1 MSKLAAP
8 LVRAARLV
16 ARLAGCLLPAAVRR
30 RVAWKIMAPFAVLSL
45 VVAFL
50 GSYLTTQAL
59 TGSLEERFTNQL
71 AESARVASD
80 AVVHREAEHLAMIRA
95 VTFTEGVP
103 EAIVAADGAALERV
117 IVPLAANSGTELVAI
132 LDAAGT
138 PLAAARLADA
148 GALRYEPAELAE
160 PQSWEPVRR
169 VLAGE
174 VDAGGDK
181 FAGIVGGADG
191 LALYSASPI
200 VADGRLV
207 AVVLVGSP
215 LDSFLPAAKGEAL
228 ADVTLYDG
236 AGRPL
241 ATSFPI
247 AAASLGAALAP
258 GAEGTAPGTRERRAL
273 FGREYELLY
282 GALRVRG
289 EVAGFYSVA
298 LPTQFITVA
307 NSATRLRLGALFATG
322 TLAVLMAGLLVS
334 RALTTPLASLVGA
347 TQRMARGDLTARSGI
362 ARDDEIGALASS
374 FDLMAETLEQ
384 QHMGAL
390 EALVSAIDARDAY
403 TRGHSVRVGHLAKE
417 IGAQLGLDATA
428 QQHLLVGGYLHDIG
442 KIGVRDEVLLKP
454 GQLSSDER
462 LSIQEHP
469 RIGLAILEPVGLP
482 PEVIE
487 GVGGHHERLNGS
499 GYPRGLAGDDISIY
513 PRIVAVADVY
523 DALIT
528 DRPYRGALPL
538 ERVFAILDEEAG
550 RGLIDG
556 AVVEAMRAVAPSWE
570 ERRTSDPALGGF
582 QLEASNV
589 TPLRQRRRGRRAA

>member
-1 MSKLAAP
+1 
-8 LVRAARLV
+8 
-16 ARLAGCLLPAAVRR
+16 
-30 RVAWKIMAPFAVLSL
+30 MAPFAVLSL
-45 VVAFL
+45 VIAFL

-71 AESARVASD
+71 AEAARVASD
-80 AVVHREAEHLAMIRA
+80 AVVRRESDHLAMIRS

-103 EAIVAADGAALERV
+103 EAIVAGDGAALERV
-117 IVPLAANSGTELVAI
+117 IVPLAANSGTERVAI
-132 LDAAGT
+132 LDAAGA
-138 PLAAARLADA
+138 PLTAVHLADA
-148 GALRYEPAELAE
+148 ASLRYEPAELAE
-160 PQSWEPVRR
+160 PQAWAPVRS

-174 VDAGGDK
+174 VDEGGDK
-181 FAGIVGGADG
+181 FAGIVRDAEG

-215 LDSFLPAAKGEAL
+215 LGSFLPAAKGEAL
-228 ADVTLYDG
+228 ADVTFYDG
-236 AGRPL
+236 GGQPL
-241 ATSFPI
+241 ATSFPL
-247 AAASLGAALAP
+247 ASSIVGAALTP
-258 GAEGTAPGTRERRAL
+258 GDGGTAPGARERRTL

-289 EVAGFYSVA
+289 EPVGFYSVA

-307 NSATRLRLGALFATG
+307 NSATQLRLGVLFAGG
-322 TLAVLMAGLLVS
+322 TLAVLLAGWLISL
-334 RALTTPLASLVGA
+334 ALTTPLASLVRA

-417 IGAQLGLDATA
+417 LGAQLGLDATA

-454 GQLSSDER
+454 GQLSGDER

-482 PEVIE
+482 QEVIE
-487 GVGGHHERLNGS
+487 GVGGHHERLDGS
-499 GYPRGLAGDDISIY
+499 GYPRGLAGDDVSIY
-513 PRIVAVADVY
+513 PRVVTVADVY

-528 DRPYRGALPL
+528 DRPYRGALPI
-538 ERVFAILDEEAG
+538 ERVFAILDEEVE

-556 AVVEAMRAVAPSWE
+556 EVVEAMRAVAPAWE
-570 ERRTSDPALGGF
+570 ERRKSDAALGGF

-589 TPLRQRRRGRRAA
+589 TPLVQRRRGRRAA

>member
-1 MSKLAAP
+1 M
-8 LVRAARLV
+8 VRAVPRHVAVARLV
-16 ARLAGCLLPAAVRR
+16 PAPLRR
-30 RVAWKIMAPFAVLSL
+30 RVAWKVMAPFAVLSL

-71 AESARVASD
+71 AEAARVASD
-80 AVVHREAEHLAMIRA
+80 AVVRRESEHLAMIRS

-132 LDAAGT
+132 LDAAGS
-138 PLAAARLADA
+138 PLVAVRLADA
-148 GALRYEPAELAE
+148 NALRYEAAELAE
-160 PQSWEPVRR
+160 PQAWEPVRR

-174 VDAGGDK
+174 VDESGDK
-181 FAGIVGGADG
+181 FAGIVQAAGG

-200 VADGRLV
+200 VADDRLV

-215 LDSFLPAAKGEAL
+215 LDSFLPVAKGEAL
-228 ADVTLYDG
+228 ADVTLYDSS
-236 AGRPL
+236 GRPL
-241 ATSFPI
+241 STSFPF
-247 AAASLGAALAP
+247 ASATLGAELAP
-258 GAEGTAPGTRERRAL
+258 GIVGMAPGTRERRTL

-289 EVAGFYSVA
+289 EPVGFYSVA

-307 NSATRLRLGALFATG
+307 NSATRVRLGVLFAAG
-322 TLAVLMAGLLVS
+322 TLAVLMAGWLISL
-334 RALTTPLASLVGA
+334 ALTTPLAALVRA
-347 TQRMARGDLTARSGI
+347 TQQMARGDLTARSGI
-362 ARDDEIGALASS
+362 SREDEIGALASS

-417 IGAQLGLDATA
+417 LGAQLGLDATA

-454 GQLSSDER
+454 GQLSKDER

-482 PEVIE
+482 AEVIA
-487 GVGGHHERLNGS
+487 GVGGHHERLDGS
-499 GYPRGLAGDDISIY
+499 GYPRGLAGDDVSIY
-513 PRIVAVADVY
+513 PRIVTVADVY

-528 DRPYRGALPL
+528 DRPYRGALPI
-538 ERVFAILDEEAG
+538 ERVFAILDEEVE

-570 ERRTSDPALGGF
+570 ARRKSDPALGGF

-589 TPLRQRRRGRRAA
+589 TPLVQRRRGSRAA